1 MKDEGAC
8 RTASSSVYCCSG
20 MKEMVLLLGELLD
33 AIRGTM
39 GYSLREDCRAAR
51 ILDWLLYEAVL
62 EGRYRSIPSVCKT
75 IESRHVCIAGGS
87 ESLEDNID
95 QLFGCE
101 KIVAVD
107 GATVLLMKYGL
118 VPDIVVTDLDGSW
131 HYIME
136 ASRAGAIV
144 VVHAH
149 GDNIAALRGI
159 VPRIENVAGTT
170 QCMATRF
177 ATIAPGFT
185 DGDRALGLAIACRA
199 SRVTLYGMNTRERVG
214 WWSKPW
220 LKKSIDPWPE
230 KVRKLHIAEG
240 MMRLF
245 TVYALERGIWVEHV

>member
-1 MKDEGAC
+1 MPRGVTMKDNGAC
-8 RTASSSVYCCSG
+8 RTASSSAYCCSG
-20 MKEMVLLLGELLD
+20 MKEMAVLLGELLD

-51 ILDWLLYEAVL
+51 ILDWLLYEAAL

-107 GATVLLMKYGL
+107 CATVLLMKHGL
-118 VPDIVVTDLDGSW
+118 TPDIVVTDLDGSW
-131 HYIME
+131 YYIME

-149 GDNIAALRGI
+149 GDNIAALHGI
-159 VPRIENVAGTT
+159 VPRIENIAGTT
-170 QCMATRF
+170 QCMTTRF
-177 ATIAPGFT
+177 ATMATGFT

-220 LKKSIDPWPE
+220 LKKS
-230 KVRKLHIAEG
+230 KNSGFYNSRKWASTCKILAK
-240 MMRLF
+240 RRRNKTNF
-245 TVYALERGIWVEHV
+245 